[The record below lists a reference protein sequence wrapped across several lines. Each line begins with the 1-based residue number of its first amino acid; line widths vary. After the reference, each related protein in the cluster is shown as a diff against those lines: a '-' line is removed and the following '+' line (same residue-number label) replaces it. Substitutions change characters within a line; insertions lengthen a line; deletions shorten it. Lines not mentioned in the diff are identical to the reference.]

1 VFQHCYEIGNQEQIV
16 LKNQDKII
24 KKTASPR
31 KRDAVAT
38 RAILLKAALTEFC
51 EKGFSGARTSDIAE
65 LAGCNIRMLYH
76 YFGSKE
82 GAYLAALEHVYE
94 QVRSHEESLDLLHLD
109 PVEGIVALIEFT
121 HDYMVSH
128 QEFIRMMGI
137 ENIHHGK
144 FLRQSKS
151 VPQAA
156 MPLMDSIKALLER
169 GQVQGVF
176 RKNVDPLQ
184 LYVSILSLCYLH
196 SSNKYTLSITFGEDL
211 TDANWLTERRKH
223 AREMILCFLMEK

>member
-1 VFQHCYEIGNQEQIV
+1 M
-16 LKNQDKII
+16 KNKDKID
-24 KKTASPR
+24 KKASSPR

-38 RAILLKAALTEFC
+38 RAIILKAALSVFC
-51 EKGFSGARTSDIAE
+51 EKGFSGARTSEIAA

-76 YFGSKE
+76 YFGNKE

-94 QVRSHEESLDLLHLD
+94 EVRSHEESLHLLHLG

-121 HDYMVSH
+121 HDYMMSH

-144 FLRQSKS
+144 FLRQSET

-156 MPLMDSIKALLER
+156 MPLMDSIKTLLGR
-169 GQVQGVF
+169 GQDQGLF

-196 SSNKYTLSITFGEDL
+196 SSNRYTLSITFGEDL
-211 TDANWLTERRKH
+211 TDANWLSERRKH
-223 AREMILCFLMEK
+223 ARDMILCFLMEK

>member
-1 VFQHCYEIGNQEQIV
+1 LKTTEKIV
-16 LKNQDKII
+16 KENP
-24 KKTASPR
+24 SPR
-31 KRDAVAT
+31 RRDAVAT
-38 RAILLKAALTEFC
+38 RTILLQAALTEFC
-51 EKGFSGARTSDIAE
+51 EKGFSGARTADIAK

-82 GAYLAALEHVYE
+82 GAYLAALEHVYD

-109 PVEGIVALIEFT
+109 PVEGIVTLVEFT

-144 FLRQSKS
+144 FLRQSKT

-156 MPLMDSIKALLER
+156 MPLMDSIKALLGR

-223 AREMILCFLMEK
+223 AREMILGFLMEK